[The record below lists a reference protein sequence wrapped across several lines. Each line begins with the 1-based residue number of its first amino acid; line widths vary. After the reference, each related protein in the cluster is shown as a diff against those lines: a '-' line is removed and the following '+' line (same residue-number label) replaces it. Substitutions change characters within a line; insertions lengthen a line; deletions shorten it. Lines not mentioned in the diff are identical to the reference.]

1 MRPIRFG
8 YVAFT
13 LYDAPSQK
21 LLLQIDLLPNSI
33 SQSYNPTYVVWA
45 FPRSLAATW
54 GISFD
59 FCSRVT

>member
-1 MRPIRFG
+1 MRSIRFG
-8 YVAFT
+8 YAAFT
-13 LYDAPSQK
+13 LSDAPSQK
-21 LLLQIDLLPNSI
+21 LLLQIDFLPNSM

-45 FPRSLAATW
+45 FPPSLAATK